1 MMNADKPKYELFE
14 ILFLVS
20 LTILLGLF
28 FYAMRLA
35 LIPPFLV
42 LILLFFLIPLR
53 ANPVV
58 MRLIILIVVI
68 FSFWF
73 IRDTM
78 DILAPFAIA
87 FALAYLFDPLVTK
100 LEKKRIPRLT
110 SVSIIVVV
118 SLGLFLLMLTL
129 SIPRIINELRNL
141 VSFIMEIPS
150 HISEWLNSDGASML
164 GETREDVDKIQA
176 WLDREL
182 PHRMEKVSAYMV
194 AKLVHF
200 TKTLPTLFTKLLYL
214 ILTPFLFFY
223 ILKDFHKVRRW
234 IKELLPIETSWVV
247 REYVEKVD
255 AIISG
260 FFRGQLI
267 VCTLVGILTTLLLL
281 LFRVEYALLIGIMAG
296 VLNIVPYVGLAITLF
311 TGLVIG
317 IASPNPLTTC
327 LKIVVAVETIRVVE
341 SSVLAPRIVGDRVG
355 LHPVWVMF
363 SILIFAHFLGLVGLI
378 IAVPLAASLKIFISV
393 WMHSYRR
400 KIWRRKKNDN

>member
-1 MMNADKPKYELFE
+1 MNIEKPKYELFE

-42 LILLFFLIPLR
+42 LIILFFLIPLR
-53 ANPVV
+53 GNPVV

-68 FSFWF
+68 FAFWF

-87 FALAYLFDPLVTK
+87 FALAYLFDPLVTR
-100 LEKKRIPRLT
+100 LEKRRIPRIT
-110 SVSIIVVV
+110 SVSVIVVV
-118 SLGLFLLMLTL
+118 TLGFFFLLITL

-141 VSFIMEIPS
+141 ISFVLEVPS
-150 HISEWLNSDGASML
+150 RFSEWFNSDGASYL
-164 GETREDVDKIQA
+164 GKTREDVDKIQV
-176 WLDREL
+176 WLDREV
-182 PHRMEKVSAYMV
+182 PHRMENISAYV
-194 AKLVHF
+194 VQRLVQI

-214 ILTPFLFFY
+214 VLTPFLFFY

-247 REYVEKVD
+247 REYVDKVD
-255 AIISG
+255 AIIAG
-260 FFRGQLI
+260 FFRGQFI

-296 VLNIVPYVGLAITLF
+296 ALNIVPYVGLAITLF
-311 TGLVIG
+311 IGLLIG
-317 IASPNPLTTC
+317 IASPHPLTTC

-363 SILIFAHFLGLVGLI
+363 SILIFAHFLGIVGLI

-400 KIWRRKKNDN
+400 KIWRRKRNDN